1 MSQESDRLRF
11 RREILL
17 QRGELQRLALQ
28 DRLQQIEG
36 TLDGV
41 DRGLNLVRRVATPPV
56 LLAGGVVAMLL
67 LGRSRT
73 QRALVGGLVLVGQL
87 ALSRLGLGQL
97 VRRSR

>member
-41 DRGLNLVRRVATPPV
+41 DRGLSLLRRVATPRV
-56 LLAGGVVAMLL
+56 LLAGGVVATLL

-73 QRALVGGLVLVGQL
+73 QRALFGGLALVGQL
-87 ALSRLGLGQL
+87 ALSRLDLGQL